1 MVVQLDGG
9 EVLWHF
15 KVTFHRPAFTGEK
28 YLHRYN
34 EGPIQIISGSEN
46 KCVHVRRADLQLYGA
61 RGVLQQRHSL
71 RVAHAFS
78 RGATDTDDAVAN
90 LEK

>member
-9 EVLWHF
+9 EVLRH
-15 KVTFHRPAFTGEK
+15 E
-28 YLHRYN
+28 
-34 EGPIQIISGSEN
+34 PIHIISGSEN
-46 KCVHVRRADLQLYGA
+46 KCVHVRRADLQLHGA
-61 RGVLQQRHSL
+61 CGVLEQSHSL

-78 RGATDTDDAVAN
+78 RGSTDTDDTVAN